1 MTIQPSKY
9 GLSPDDDLTDP
20 SKQIALFHYW
30 EALKGECIE
39 HMTKHNEIIPLG
51 SVWTIL
57 GCYFLSYPIEEI
69 QEACYAGM
77 EIVCADEDDDWEE
90 VPDHELSEEDRAVRD
105 DFLNFV
111 QQHIAKRREED
122 EMFRQMMG
130 GFND

>member
-1 MTIQPSKY
+1 
-9 GLSPDDDLTDP
+9 
-20 SKQIALFHYW
+20 
-30 EALKGECIE
+30 
-39 HMTKHNEIIPLG
+39 
-51 SVWTIL
+51 
-57 GCYFLSYPIEEI
+57 
-69 QEACYAGM
+69 
-77 EIVCADEDDDWEE
+77 